1 MEIKNVHDP
10 EFGTYGR
17 VITGY
22 EVSGLMREMMN
33 TPLPEGVV
41 YVGSVPALEEVAD
54 AAALADGVY
63 GGMPTQLGYCNGHNL
78 SLITN

>member
-1 MEIKNVHDP
+1 MQDMEIKNVHDP

-41 YVGSVPALEEVAD
+41 
-54 AAALADGVY
+54 
-63 GGMPTQLGYCNGHNL
+63 
-78 SLITN
+78 